1 MTTQA
6 PDGRRVRG
14 DATRAAVARAAADL
28 ATVQG
33 LDSISVSQLAA
44 AAGVSKSGILTVFPN
59 REAIQIAAVAGARHV
74 YIHAVIKPAYA
85 AGPGRPRLRAL
96 VESWVAYLRADT
108 FPGGC
113 FLAAA
118 SVEYG
123 HRRGPVAEA
132 VRALKREW
140 LAVLENEFT
149 SAGSADPVNDAF
161 RLDAVLEAGN
171 NRRGLFWDDG
181 ELDRARDLALE
192 LIS

>member
-1 MTTQA
+1 MSPA
-6 PDGRRVRG
+6 PPDGRRVRG

-28 ATVQG
+28 ATIQG
-33 LDSISVSQLAA
+33 LDSISVSQLATA
-44 AAGVSKSGILTVFPN
+44 TGVSKSGILTVFPN

-74 YIHAVIKPAYA
+74 YIDAVIRPAYGA
-85 AGPGRPRLRAL
+85 DPGRPRLRAL
-96 VESWVAYLRADT
+96 VDAWVAYLRADT

-140 LAVLENEFT
+140 LAVLEGEFT
-149 SAGSADPVNDAF
+149 AAGSADSITDAF
-161 RLDAVLEAGN
+161 RLDALLEAGN
-171 NRRGLFWDDG
+171 NRRGLFWDDA
-181 ELDRARDLALE
+181 ELDRARVLALE
-192 LIS
+192 LIG